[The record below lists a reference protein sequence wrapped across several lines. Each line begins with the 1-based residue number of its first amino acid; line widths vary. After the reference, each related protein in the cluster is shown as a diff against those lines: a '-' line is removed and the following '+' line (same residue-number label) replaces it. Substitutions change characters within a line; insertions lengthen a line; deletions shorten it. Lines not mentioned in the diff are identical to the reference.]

1 MTIIIV
7 SLCYINFKNKQEFFL
22 LKDTVVTLTVSSL
35 SVGEEDESFEI
46 CIDSGIV
53 GSFETALT
61 VSLSSIE
68 GKASELLH

>member
-1 MTIIIV
+1 M
-7 SLCYINFKNKQEFFL
+7 
-22 LKDTVVTLTVSSL
+22 SSL